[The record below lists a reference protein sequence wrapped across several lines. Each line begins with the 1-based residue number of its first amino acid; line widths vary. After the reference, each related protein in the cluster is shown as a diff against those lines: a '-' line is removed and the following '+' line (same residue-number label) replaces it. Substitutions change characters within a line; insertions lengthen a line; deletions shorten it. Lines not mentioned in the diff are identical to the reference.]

1 MASDSPLAFA
11 MFALAAASAWSP
23 KFGDIYFIPGYYY
36 LAVVDVRMPSL
47 NGFELYSE
55 IRSIDYKIKV
65 LFLSALTDLHDYDD
79 FKSDVSPRLHQIV
92 QKPVEKEQFL
102 DQVYFILFWTRLIFY
117 VIDKRIYHS
126 NDYIFFMIL
135 LDTLY
140 FLVPALSGFVK
151 GLIGGRS
158 AYFWE

>member
-1 MASDSPLAFA
+1 MTSLQ
-11 MFALAAASAWSP
+11 LT
-23 KFGDIYFIPGYYY
+23 
-36 LAVVDVRMPSL
+36 LVPSL

-65 LFLSALTDLHDYDD
+65 FFLTALTDLHDYDD
-79 FKSDVSPRLHQIV
+79 FKSNVSPRLHRRHFV

-117 VIDKRIYHS
+117 VIDKRLYHS

-140 FLVPALSGFVK
+140 FLVLVLSGFVK
-151 GLIGGRS
+151 GFIGGKVGLFLGNS
-158 AYFWE
+158 ENPNHKCIESSLVLPYLGILE